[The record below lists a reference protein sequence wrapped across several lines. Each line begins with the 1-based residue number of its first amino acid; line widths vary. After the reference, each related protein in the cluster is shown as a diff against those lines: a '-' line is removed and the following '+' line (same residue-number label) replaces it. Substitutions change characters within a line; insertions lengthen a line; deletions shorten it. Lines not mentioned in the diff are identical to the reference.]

1 MIAHAL
7 LSLQHWEQLRP
18 RLPGYC
24 LEDELDD
31 DLCVT
36 HCPERPID
44 FASIDGED
52 SVIRMAVQ
60 APDGTRWQVEALAPL
75 RFHLLRHLA
84 FGNDANFCE
93 MLRRCR
99 PHSTSGGKSKSAFW
113 KSECGQLMLK
123 EVRAAEASHLASKA
137 GPFAVRLAEA
147 LRGEPSLLCEVFG
160 LFRVQRLGKRP
171 STRTIIIMRRVT
183 VQKWASLSHFFY
195 CKRLKHAVTCCNMLS
210 NQ

>member
-1 MIAHAL
+1 MI
-7 LSLQHWEQLRP
+7 R
-18 RLPGYC
+18 
-24 LEDELDD
+24 
-31 DLCVT
+31 
-36 HCPERPID
+36 I
-44 FASIDGED
+44 
-52 SVIRMAVQ
+52 AVQ

-75 RFHLLRHLA
+75 RFRLLRHLA

-99 PHSTSGGKSKSAFW
+99 PHSTSGGKSKGAFW

-160 LFRVQRLGKRP
+160 LFRVGRLGKRP

-183 VQKWASLSHFFY
+183 VQKWEMGSPIYHNFEW
-195 CKRLKHAVTCCNMLS
+195 KNIGT
-210 NQ
+210 